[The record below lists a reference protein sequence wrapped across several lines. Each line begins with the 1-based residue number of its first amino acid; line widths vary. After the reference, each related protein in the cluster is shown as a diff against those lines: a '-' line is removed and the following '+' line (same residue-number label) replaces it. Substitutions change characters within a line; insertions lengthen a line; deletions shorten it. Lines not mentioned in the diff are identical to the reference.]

1 MQNGPLHAP
10 LESLVLTFA
19 NSLQQIWGPNGH
31 NTIPFFYDPNSIL
44 RPYM

>member
-1 MQNGPLHAP
+1 MQNGPLHTP

-19 NSLQQIWGPNGH
+19 NSLQQIWGPSEH
-31 NTIPFFYDPNSIL
+31 NTTPLFYDLNSTH